1 MRTVRSERRRDVR
14 VPLIERVRFR
24 AAGMRF
30 FGTGRILNIG
40 KKGLLLATRQT
51 LAVGTP
57 LHIEMPGRGP
67 DEYIQLRALVVR
79 AAAQGTPRRLLA
91 TTRRQFGCS
100 ITAVD
105 DASSDD
111 EMARCGTAHP
121 ELEPTAMEV
130 VDLSQQVDP
139 LADDW
144 VERALSLTEI
154 ATKTASD
161 WVLCERRRSDRRFI
175 SLPWIGA
182 ERRHAERRQS
192 PSPSVGD
199 DSTRRRG

>member
-79 AAAQGTPRRLLA
+79 VAARGSARRLVT
-91 TTRRQFGCS
+91 TTRNQFGCS
-100 ITAVD
+100 ITGVD

-111 EMARCGTAHP
+111 EMARSGSAYP
-121 ELEPTAMEV
+121 EPETTPMEV

-154 ATKTASD
+154 GTKTAFD
-161 WVLCERRRSDRRFI
+161 WRLSERRRIDRRFI
-175 SLPWIGA
+175 SLPWIGV
-182 ERRHAERRQS
+182 ERRHGERRRS
-192 PSPSVGD
+192 PSPSVDD
-199 DSTRRRG
+199 DST